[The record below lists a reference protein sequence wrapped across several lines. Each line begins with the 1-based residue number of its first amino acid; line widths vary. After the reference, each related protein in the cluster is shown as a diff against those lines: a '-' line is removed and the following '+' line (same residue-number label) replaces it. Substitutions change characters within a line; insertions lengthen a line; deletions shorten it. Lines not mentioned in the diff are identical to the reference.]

1 MAVCRCAVLP
11 SLPWVVCFLYFFY
24 TNRAGVQS
32 EPDCS
37 FHLPTFIHT
46 ATHAAPLPSR
56 SPRTER
62 PVSARSARRLA
73 TTPGAAALSSLGFG
87 ITLPAILLEYPRH
100 PPNTDEDSLLLE
112 DTCRASL
119 DTASYL
125 FYVERCG
132 VHLSLSTTTSPTLT
146 HTLKQL

>member
-1 MAVCRCAVLP
+1 MWWRCADVPSSHP
-11 SLPWVVCFLYFFY
+11 SLGLSVFFI
-24 TNRAGVQS
+24 
-32 EPDCS
+32 S
-37 FHLPTFIHT
+37 FIRTALVSSPSLTVLFTFLPTFIHT

-73 TTPGAAALSSLGFG
+73 TTPGAAALPSLGFG

-132 VHLSLSTTTSPTLT
+132 VH
-146 HTLKQL
+146 

>member
-1 MAVCRCAVLP
+1 M
-11 SLPWVVCFLYFFY
+11 PWLGSPARMYSTSHSVNFRGSRERL
-24 TNRAGVQS
+24 
-32 EPDCS
+32 
-37 FHLPTFIHT
+37 
-46 ATHAAPLPSR
+46 AARTDSALA
-56 SPRTER
+56 TER

-73 TTPGAAALSSLGFG
+73 TTPGAAALPSLGFG

-132 VHLSLSTTTSPTLT
+132 VH
-146 HTLKQL
+146 